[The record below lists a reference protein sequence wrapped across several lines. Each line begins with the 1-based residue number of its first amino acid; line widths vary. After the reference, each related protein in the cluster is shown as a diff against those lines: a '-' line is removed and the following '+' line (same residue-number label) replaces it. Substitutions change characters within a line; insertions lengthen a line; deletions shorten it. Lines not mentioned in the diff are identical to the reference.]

1 LQKNQN
7 KKTAE
12 RKTVK
17 KWVKNARD
25 TNFNNYINWHS
36 RLSRTGFLAI
46 SLSVCKRFPKMSF
59 AKYNGGIVFVVLFD
73 IHSRTRL
80 GGNWIA
86 EVCGTVGTWNDGGCG
101 GGGTVVVGDRRLSNV
116 LYLDLCKIRGSLTG
130 DYLCGTCFI
139 LFIIIFHSFL
149 LFLFLFLLRNVGC
162 VRWTWKCLGVRKYTY
177 NRQKRNT
184 LTMRGFKK
192 LNEHFND

>member
-1 LQKNQN
+1 MY
-7 KKTAE
+7 
-12 RKTVK
+12 
-17 KWVKNARD
+17 D
-25 TNFNNYINWHS
+25 
-36 RLSRTGFLAI
+36 GD
-46 SLSVCKRFPKMSF
+46 
-59 AKYNGGIVFVVLFD
+59 IVFVVLFD

-86 EVCGTVGTWNDGGCG
+86 EVCGTMGTWND

-116 LYLDLCKIRGSLTG
+116 LYLDRCKIRGSLTG

-139 LFIIIFHSFL
+139 LFTIIFHSFL

-162 VRWTWKCLGVRKYTY
+162 VRWTWKCLGACKYTY

-184 LTMRGFKK
+184 LTMRGFKN
-192 LNEHFND
+192 LNEHFNDLISKNNNPCCRLVMRQILWIAINARCNS